1 MNSELRIQDS
11 EWRFQILLEH
21 DETLLNSESWL
32 LNRSEAEFATNGS
45 PKDKGEARSNSLKRH
60 EK

>member
-1 MNSELRIQDS
+1 MERLR
-11 EWRFQILLEH
+11 RFQIILEH

-45 PKDKGEARSNSLKRH
+45 PKDKGEARSNSLNGMKN
-60 EK
+60 KNLK

>member
-11 EWRFQILLEH
+11 RLRRFQIILEH

-32 LNRSEAEFATNGS
+32 LNRSEAEIATNGS
-45 PKDKGEARSNSLKRH
+45 PKDKGEAPAAIL
-60 EK
+60 